1 MSKYNQSRL
10 SVIFNK
16 IVMAFID
23 VFCHPIC
30 INACLHY
37 SYGRLMHRNWGD
49 DINIYMLE
57 KLWNRKLSYLYY
69 STLSMRSQKDN
80 YLAIGSTL
88 GMLTNEHTIV
98 WGSGTIDDSRV
109 LYCHPKKY

>member
-49 DINIYMLE
+49 DIN
-57 KLWNRKLSYLYY
+57 
-69 STLSMRSQKDN
+69 
-80 YLAIGSTL
+80 
-88 GMLTNEHTIV
+88 TIV
-98 WGSGTIDDSRV
+98 R
-109 LYCHPKKY
+109 

>member
-1 MSKYNQSRL
+1 MLMNKGMISYNQSRL

-37 SYGRLMHRNWGD
+37 SYGRLMHRN
-49 DINIYMLE
+49 
-57 KLWNRKLSYLYY
+57 
-69 STLSMRSQKDN
+69 
-80 YLAIGSTL
+80 
-88 GMLTNEHTIV
+88 
-98 WGSGTIDDSRV
+98 
-109 LYCHPKKY
+109 

>member
-1 MSKYNQSRL
+1 MSKYDQSQL

-30 INACLHY
+30 INACLHF

-49 DINIYMLE
+49 DINIYILE

-69 STLSMRSQKDN
+69 STLSIRSQK
-80 YLAIGSTL
+80 T
-88 GMLTNEHTIV
+88 TI
-98 WGSGTIDDSRV
+98 
-109 LYCHPKKY
+109 LL

>member
-1 MSKYNQSRL
+1 MLMNKGMISYNQSRL

-49 DINIYMLE
+49 DINIS
-57 KLWNRKLSYLYY
+57 NFR
-69 STLSMRSQKDN
+69 N
-80 YLAIGSTL
+80 
-88 GMLTNEHTIV
+88 TI
-98 WGSGTIDDSRV
+98 I
-109 LYCHPKKY
+109 